1 MPVEGALEYAY
12 GRQYRYIK
20 PNATDPGTY
29 RLSAPETG
37 TGGGSGSGGGTVAH
51 DIDGVD
57 PIQAV
62 TVTGNPMKTTIS
74 LDIQSL
80 TPRV

>member
-20 PNATDPGTY
+20 PNSTDPGTY
-29 RLSAPETG
+29 RLSSPESG
-37 TGGGSGSGGGTVAH
+37 TGSGGGGGGGTVAH

-62 TVTGNPMKTTIS
+62 TVTGPVMKTTIS

-80 TPRV
+80 DPR

>member
-20 PNATDPGTY
+20 PNGTDPGTY
-29 RLSAPETG
+29 RLSSPEAGT
-37 TGGGSGSGGGTVAH
+37 TGGGGGGGTPH
-51 DIDGVD
+51 DIDGVN

-62 TVTGNPMKTTIS
+62 TTGTAVKTTTIS
-74 LDIQSL
+74 LDIASL
-80 TPRV
+80 SPRV